1 MRSCSDT
8 GVDPPQFNLVPRAFS
23 LRRRWGGEKAV
34 GTSLTSVS
42 RGGFRKFG
50 QRDGCSSFVSEKKS
64 MPELKKAAKYS
75 VFQST

>member
-8 GVDPPQFNLVPRAFS
+8 GVDPPQFNLVLRAFS

-50 QRDGCSSFVSEKKS
+50 QRDGCSSFVSEKKIH
-64 MPELKKAAKYS
+64 ARA
-75 VFQST
+75 

>member
-50 QRDGCSSFVSEKKS
+50 CSSFVSEKKIH
-64 MPELKKAAKYS
+64 ARA
-75 VFQST
+75 